1 MIMRH
6 IRRLISHCSHESSS
20 PLLHKRRPTDLRCWL
35 IIHLYVLFNSDTVS
49 YTFNGLCILQPCKD
63 ISSNKRHSS
72 PTGTH
77 SFMLVAVSLIG
88 EHLEALD
95 MQSSAFPI
103 RYSMVI
109 LSRSVVTLKR
119 LIFNFTL
126 TDSSAFCWA

>member
-1 MIMRH
+1 
-6 IRRLISHCSHESSS
+6 
-20 PLLHKRRPTDLRCWL
+20 
-35 IIHLYVLFNSDTVS
+35 
-49 YTFNGLCILQPCKD
+49 
-63 ISSNKRHSS
+63 
-72 PTGTH
+72 
-77 SFMLVAVSLIG
+77 MLVAVSLIG